1 MIPRMTR
8 HRRLQIHRCST
19 AGCSKNCRN
28 PPEEQNEDRA
38 QNLHCRCVQENLR
51 LLLEAPRRIRRAIH
65 LRKMYGQ
72 SRHRHRHGL
81 QIPLGRRRI
90 LRDHRRIGH
99 WEGARE
105 HGVREEERMY
115 CVVARQIGS
124 PLLERKNRVHLIGYQ
139 P

>member
-1 MIPRMTR
+1 MIPRKNR
-8 HRRLQIHRCST
+8 HRRLQIRRCST

-38 QNLHCRCVQENLR
+38 LQNLHCRCVQENLR

-65 LRKMYGQ
+65 LRRMYGQ

-81 QIPLGRRRI
+81 QIPLGRRRM
-90 LRDHRRIGH
+90 RH
-99 WEGARE
+99 WVDARE